1 MNIET
6 INKSIRPITNLA
18 LIGDNDVS
26 YIADLATNIMAG
38 YDIHN
43 DSMDSVADIISSTI
57 SRSNVNIV
65 EMAES
70 YKMAA
75 GYLRMAGV
83 DFTPGHPVHG
93 NARHRGGAGRETPS
107 YSGHFRGIEQEGR
120 VDGGC
125 PGNLRENWR

>member
-75 GYLRMAGV
+75 GYLRMAGFPWTSRKAV
-83 DFTPGHPVHG
+83 P
-93 NARHRGGAGRETPS
+93 PS
-107 YSGHFRGIEQEGR
+107 VFWAIW
-120 VDGGC
+120 V
-125 PGNLRENWR
+125 

>member
-57 SRSNVNIV
+57 SCSNVNIV
-65 EMAES
+65 GDGGVI
-70 YKMAA
+70 KMAA

-83 DFTPGHPVHG
+83 DFTESSAAIGLWAIWV
-93 NARHRGGAGRETPS
+93 
-107 YSGHFRGIEQEGR
+107 
-120 VDGGC
+120 
-125 PGNLRENWR
+125 